1 MTGDTP
7 KVHPRSNGWNSW
19 SLKGLPGPQTD
30 CRSTL
35 RRRAGPLTV
44 LGLIA
49 CALLQSAAPAV
60 AGISGG
66 LSADD
71 VVDRA
76 DAIRFPQEPFQVQV
90 TVDSYEGGAEA
101 KRYVYRVLQRGNE
114 LSIVQTLAPAADR
127 GQIMLS
133 REGDLWVF
141 LPSVSQ
147 PVRLPMSQRLTGQVA
162 NGDLARANF
171 AGDYGATLLGEE
183 DIDGRRH
190 YRLELKAAKN
200 GVTYERVLYWVDAE
214 NFRPHKAEFYTL
226 SGRLMKTAVYDDF
239 QSTAEGQIR
248 PMRTTFV
255 DALKAGER
263 SVMTYQ
269 KFTPRDL
276 PEKIFTKQYL
286 KKLR

>member
-1 MTGDTP
+1 M
-7 KVHPRSNGWNSW
+7 
-19 SLKGLPGPQTD
+19 
-30 CRSTL
+30 TL
-35 RRRAGPLTV
+35 RIECSRGR
-44 LGLIA
+44 LGMALGWTLLCLSPFVSAEIA
-49 CALLQSAAPAV
+49 
-60 AGISGG
+60 GG

-71 VVDRA
+71 VVDKA

-90 TVDSYEGGAEA
+90 TVDSFEGGDTP

-171 AGDYGATLLGEE
+171 AGDYAASYVGDDVLE
-183 DIDGRRH
+183 GRRYH
-190 YRLELKAAKN
+190 RLELKAAKN

-214 NFRPHKAEFYTL
+214 DFRPHKAEFYTL
-226 SGRLMKTAVYDDF
+226 SGRLMKTAYYDDF
-239 QSTAEGQIR
+239 QSTGEGEVR

-255 DALKAGER
+255 DALKSGER

>member
-1 MTGDTP
+1 MIKKCKRNNT
-7 KVHPRSNGWNSW
+7 
-19 SLKGLPGPQTD
+19 
-30 CRSTL
+30 
-35 RRRAGPLTV
+35 RAGWRARGQA
-44 LGLIA
+44 GLLA
-49 CALLQSAAPAV
+49 CLLVGAMALPVVNVQAE
-60 AGISGG
+60 IRNG
-66 LSADD
+66 LDADTL
-71 VVDRA
+71 VDRA

-90 TVDSYEGGAEA
+90 TVDSFEGGDAP
-101 KRYVYRVLQRGNE
+101 KRYVYRVLQRGND
-114 LSIVQTLAPAADR
+114 LSIVQTLAPATER

-171 AGDYGATLLGEE
+171 AGDYAATYLGDE
-183 DIDGRRH
+183 DIDGRLH
-190 YRLELKAAKN
+190 YKLELKAARS
-200 GVTYERVLYWVDAE
+200 GVTYDRVLYWIDAQ
-214 NFRPHKAEFYTL
+214 NDYPKKAEFYTL
-226 SGRLMKTAVYDDF
+226 SGRLMKTGYYEDF
-239 QSTAEGQIR
+239 AKTGGGSVR
-248 PMRTTFV
+248 PMKTTFV
-255 DALKAGER
+255 DATRNGER